1 MGPEGIVVVVLTF
14 LVLVVL
20 VTERATLDVVG
31 IGLLVLLVGAGELLR
46 AFDPG
51 FDPAT
56 QLLGATEAFSFFG
69 NTAVLVIASLYVV
82 GEGLSRTGAV
92 EFFARAV
99 LKSSGGNERLMVLM
113 VCLVA
118 GLCSAFLNNTAVVV
132 VFVPVLVDMAR
143 KTGIAA
149 SRLLIPMAF
158 ATILGGMSTLV
169 GTSTNLL
176 VSGVAQGMGHDP
188 IGMFEMTPVGLP
200 LLLVLIVLIAL
211 FSRRLLPSRN
221 SLTAMMAGSGLREYV
236 TELSIGPTSTQIGR
250 KYADAF
256 ADVRADL
263 LFFARGEEMVW
274 PPYFNETIEAG
285 DVVMLR
291 GGVDEVA
298 SLKDELKLKLFNE
311 TRYDPKSMQFFEL
324 AVSPQSA
331 LVGRQIGDL
340 HLWRDYST
348 IIVAVLRNNQ
358 HIRERA
364 SKQVL
369 QPGDLLLVCG
379 EDSSQARLR
388 ASSDFYLLTGAH
400 KWVLL
405 RGKARRALTIIAALV
420 AAFTAMSVYGRGDLL
435 PVAAMAAAVAMVA
448 SGCLHARRAYRAIDW
463 SILLFLVGTIGLGRA
478 MANSGVADLTAGAI
492 VHALDGAGHLAVF
505 AGLTLLC
512 AVLSSVIS
520 NQAVAVLLTP
530 IALSAAA
537 TLSSESGMDAEA
549 TAGLTRAF
557 LLGIALSASVCFAT
571 PIGHQSNLMVYGP
584 GGYRWID
591 FLRIGVP
598 VSLLAWIGICI
609 LVPLVTGGF

>member
-1 MGPEGIVVVVLTF
+1 
-14 LVLVVL
+14 
-20 VTERATLDVVG
+20 
-31 IGLLVLLVGAGELLR
+31 
-46 AFDPG
+46 
-51 FDPAT
+51 
-56 QLLGATEAFSFFG
+56 
-69 NTAVLVIASLYVV
+69 
-82 GEGLSRTGAV
+82 
-92 EFFARAV
+92 
-99 LKSSGGNERLMVLM
+99 
-113 VCLVA
+113 
-118 GLCSAFLNNTAVVV
+118 
-132 VFVPVLVDMAR
+132 VPVLVDMAR

-176 VSGVAQGMGHDP
+176 VSGVAQSMGHDP

-200 LLLVLIVLIAL
+200 ILLVLIVLIAL

-263 LFFARGEEMVW
+263 LFFARGEEMIW

-324 AVSPQSA
+324 AVAPQSA

-435 PVAAMAAAVAMVA
+435 PIAAMAGAVAMVA

-463 SILLFLVGTIGLGRA
+463 SILLFLIGTIGLGQA
-478 MANSGVADLTAGAI
+478 MANSGVADLTADAI
-492 VHALDGAGHLAVF
+492 VHTLDGAGTLAVF

-520 NQAVAVLLTP
+520 IQAVAVLLTP

-537 TLSSESGMDAEA
+537 TLSSESGMGAEGA
-549 TAGLTRAF
+549 AIAGPTSCE
-557 LLGIALSASVCFAT
+557 SACRSACWRGSGFA
-571 PIGHQSNLMVYGP
+571 SWC
-584 GGYRWID
+584 R
-591 FLRIGVP
+591 
-598 VSLLAWIGICI
+598 
-609 LVPLVTGGF
+609 